1 MFKSEEDFLSL
12 IDLYFP
18 RQHPHLL
25 LGRGHDCA
33 VLNAPAHL
41 CISSDL
47 FVQDIHFRLEYFRPD
62 HVGHKALAVN
72 LSDLAAMGAKPLGF
86 ELGLIWPENFDHN
99 FAHQLFKGMSQ
110 LAKQFE
116 LALAGGDLSLGE
128 SLSLCITI
136 WGECPKKIFCRQN
149 VSCGDLIFVIG
160 NVGLARAG
168 LEMLEQKRKYQ
179 QDFPACIASHLCP
192 VPLVREGM
200 LLARPDCADVVKG
213 LMDVSDGL
221 AQDIPRFLGP
231 DLGLEIDEQNF
242 ALHQEVKDYC
252 RLTHQ
257 DPFIFSLQGGEDY
270 ALLGATSPD
279 GFVKIKELLPQ
290 AWTPGKVVATPG
302 IFLHGKRVEIK
313 GFDHF
318 ES

>member
-18 RQHPHLL
+18 QQHPHLL

-33 VLNAPAHL
+33 VLNTPARL
-41 CISSDL
+41 SMSSDL
-47 FVQDIHFRLEYFRPD
+47 FVQDIHFRTEYFRPE
-62 HVGHKALAVN
+62 HIGHKALAVN

-86 ELGLIWPENFDHN
+86 ELGLIWSKNLDQD
-99 FAHQLFKGMSQ
+99 FAHHLFKGMSN
-110 LAKQFE
+110 LAKQFD

-136 WGECPKKIFCRQN
+136 WGECPEKILCRQN

-160 NVGLARAG
+160 DVGLARAG
-168 LEMLEQKRKYQ
+168 LYLLEQKSAFL
-179 QDFPACIASHLCP
+179 QDFPTCITRHLCP
-192 VPLVREGM
+192 KPLVHEGM
-200 LLARPDCADVVKG
+200 LLARSDCADAVKG

-231 DLGLEIDEQNF
+231 NLGLEIDEQNF
-242 ALHQEVKDYC
+242 ALHQEVEGYC
-252 RLTHQ
+252 RLTDQ
-257 DPFIFSLQGGEDY
+257 DSLVFSLQGGEDY
-270 ALLGATSPD
+270 ALIGAASPD

-290 AWTPGKVVATPG
+290 AWILGKVVSTPG
-302 IFLHGKRVEIK
+302 IFLHGNRVEMK